1 MKETEIILGLLLA
14 VAALA
19 WVANRLRVPYPIL
32 LVIGGLGLSFIP
44 HLPAVTL
51 RPDLVFVLFL
61 PPILYYAGLHTS
73 WRDFRANIRPISLLA
88 VGLVLFTTVAVA
100 VAAHQIVGM
109 SWATAFVLGAIISP
123 PDAVAATA
131 ILQRLRVPRWVVT
144 ILEGESLVNDATA
157 LVTYQFA
164 VAAVVTG
171 VFSLPHAS
179 LRFVLAAVGG
189 VIVGLL
195 AGLVIAWIRPR
206 LRDSSVEH
214 IVSLLTPYVAY
225 LPAEWLHVSGVLAVV
240 TCGIYIARRLG
251 RITTADIRLRSWAV
265 WDAFI
270 FLLNGLVFILIGL
283 QLPQIIKQVP
293 AGTLGQVIAWPII
306 IAIVAI
312 AARFA
317 WVYPATY
324 VPRALSRKIR
334 ARFPAQPPQHVFVT
348 AWTQMRGVVSLAAAL
363 ALPRYLADGTT
374 AFPDRDLIAFLT
386 FGVILVTL
394 VGQGLTLPAL
404 IRALKLDR
412 AGDEQADEEN
422 TARYLAALAAVERLD
437 TLGAN
442 DAAAAAALQR
452 ARAEYDERIA
462 YYSRSMSPAGDDA
475 SMLLACE
482 SSADVIRQ
490 AIQAQR
496 DMLGRLRDQG
506 VIGDDVLRH
515 LEHELDH
522 EEARRIEEDANSP

>member
-1 MKETEIILGLLLA
+1 MEIILGLLLA

-19 WVANRLRVPYPIL
+19 WVATRLRIPYPIL
-32 LVIGGLGLSFIP
+32 LVIGGLALSFVP
-44 HLPAVTL
+44 RLPTVTL
-51 RPDLVFVLFL
+51 RPEHVFVLFL

-73 WRDFRANIRPISLLA
+73 WRDFKANIGPISLLA
-88 VGLVLFTTVAVA
+88 VGLVLFTTAAVA
-100 VAAHQIVGM
+100 VAAHAVIGM
-109 SWATAFVLGAIISP
+109 NWATAFVLGAIISP

-131 ILQRLRVPRWVVT
+131 ILQRLRVPRRVVT
-144 ILEGESLVNDATA
+144 ILEGESLVNDASA

-171 VFSLPHAS
+171 SFSLGAAS
-179 LRFVLAAVGG
+179 LQFFVSGVGG

-195 AGLVIAWIRPR
+195 AGMLVAWVRPR

-214 IVSLLTPYVAY
+214 IVSLLTPYIAY

-251 RITTADIRLRSWAV
+251 RITTADVRLRSWAV
-265 WDAFI
+265 WDTFI

-283 QLPQIIKQVP
+283 QISGILKHVP
-293 AGTLGQVIAWPII
+293 AGTLARVLGWPLAIAV
-306 IAIVAI
+306 VAI
-312 AARFA
+312 AARLV
-317 WVYPATY
+317 WVPTATY
-324 VPRALSRKIR
+324 LPRRLSRA
-334 ARFPAQPPQHVFVT
+334 ARQRDPGPPTRNVVII

-363 ALPRYLADGTT
+363 ALPMTLADGKTP
-374 AFPDRDLIAFLT
+374 FPDRNLIAFLT

-394 VGQGLTLPAL
+394 VGQGLTLPAV
-404 IRALKLDR
+404 IRALELDR
-412 AGDEQADEEN
+412 ELDEHDGEEN
-422 TARYLAALAAVERLD
+422 TARYLAALAAIERLD

-452 ARAEYDERIA
+452 ARAAYDERVA
-462 YYSRSMSPAGDDA
+462 YFSRLITPDGGRTPAA
-475 SMLLACE
+475 LLACE
-482 SSADVIRQ
+482 SGEEVMRQ

-496 DMLGRLRDQG
+496 DMLSRLRDQG

-515 LEHELDH
+515 LEQELDH
-522 EEARRIEEDANSP
+522 EEARLAEESGN